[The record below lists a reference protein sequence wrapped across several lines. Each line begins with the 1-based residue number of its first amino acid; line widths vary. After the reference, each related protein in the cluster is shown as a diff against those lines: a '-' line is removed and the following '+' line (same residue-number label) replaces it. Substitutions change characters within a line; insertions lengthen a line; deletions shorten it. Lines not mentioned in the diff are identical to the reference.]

1 MSRSPD
7 EIDFDVD
14 LEFAQALPNQDG
26 SMLQEGSKNTAPER
40 WADSEKKNNDMRN
53 NFAKDF

>member
-1 MSRSPD
+1 MK
-7 EIDFDVD
+7 IDFDVN

-53 NFAKDF
+53 NFAKDL